1 MTPFTKCRDQI
12 PDWVVDF
19 LNDIFN
25 VKRKPRDRVW
35 CTDEG
40 FLGPSD
46 GSHANHVLHSDL
58 LSEIDGFPSM
68 GFFEDSVCHWQ
79 ETDWGTL
86 CYVFGLSHFCKCVN
100 GSLNRRCFA
109 TVDSDQRP
117 NSPQC
122 KLTVNHFWLRCCPR
136 MPIWPADKPEIRNVT
151 GFPKPAHT
159 RGGVK
164 WKLSMA
170 YQIPKV
176 AILFSYLLFFLFLFP
191 FFKKRIRS
199 SSAWILLWG
208 NMCRHRAIK
217 TVPFVAIY
225 SYLFIY
231 LVEIANRISSYF
243 WFSCVMLRALRY
255 WCISYLTDNPVVGDS
270 ELQSIKDL

>member
-1 MTPFTKCRDQI
+1 MWKESQEMEFGALTRDS
-12 PDWVVDF
+12 WA
-19 LNDIFN
+19 L
-25 VKRKPRDRVW
+25 
-35 CTDEG
+35 
-40 FLGPSD
+40 LMGPMRTMFYI
-46 GSHANHVLHSDL
+46 AICCQKLIV
-58 LSEIDGFPSM
+58 FPSV

-79 ETDWGTL
+79 EMDWGTL

-117 NSPQC
+117 NFPQC

-176 AILFSYLLFFLFLFP
+176 AILFSYFLSFLPLP
-191 FFKKRIRS
+191 FSF
-199 SSAWILLWG
+199 L
-208 NMCRHRAIK
+208 
-217 TVPFVAIY
+217 
-225 SYLFIY
+225 
-231 LVEIANRISSYF
+231 
-243 WFSCVMLRALRY
+243 
-255 WCISYLTDNPVVGDS
+255 
-270 ELQSIKDL
+270 